1 MQANNKQMGLHA
13 HDWDAD
19 IGLVS
24 AHVTGRLNG
33 LVAQIKVRQVY
44 KNWSDDNVECV
55 YTFPMGWQSVLLDMQ
70 VELNGKRLAGTVKPK
85 KVAEAQYEEAIASGD
100 LPVMVERS
108 GKDLYTA
115 NIGNLQSGDEVVV
128 ELSYAQILKAE
139 DGAIRFSL
147 PTTLA
152 PRYGDA
158 ADAGLKPHQHT
169 DAHPQAEQRLFLS
182 LELSE
187 NLSQGTVYSP
197 SHEIQL
203 NRQDQQCSLKLEGA
217 AWLDRDFVLVIDR
230 LGDMNFAVA
239 SQDPVRAGEATVLT
253 GGMYRAESPT
263 KHQPALI
270 KVLVDCSGSMQGD
283 SIEQAKDCLN
293 WLFGQLNNSDQV
305 SFTRFG
311 SRVEHEHAQLK
322 PCTLIHRQLLKATS
336 RRLNADLGGTEID
349 QALKEV
355 IAIKGGSAETSQN
368 AVILLITDGEV
379 WNIENIIGRVR
390 ASGQRIYA
398 VGVGSAPSESLLK
411 DMADVT
417 GGACEMVTPRE
428 NMQTAVERLLHRIRQ
443 TQAIQHEVTCTA
455 PIVWQTKPAGH
466 AATGNTLMSWTQI
479 QMQDTAPEGLQ
490 MVQTLHSNDSNE
502 SPTPCPVVWDNSL
515 DLSRIA
521 AAMRLNDM
529 ANAHERERLAVEYQL
544 VTSETN
550 LILVHERAE
559 TEKAEDFPELHQV
572 RPMLAAGWG
581 GHGSTAQS
589 RVAPM
594 LQVLRTGCDNMDIGE
609 SLSKASYS
617 TPSVWRSSRT
627 QSTARLDGM
636 SNSGMDDIEI
646 PAFLRSSRSS
656 SDTEPASKTGK
667 SIVHQFIDKFV
678 DPKTQSTPA
687 TYSRSNRPTQST
699 RATKTP
705 QLTSAELK
713 AILGNPSPV
722 NNPVHALLNSFNQIA
737 LTHTRFRSALAACL
751 RTNQTQYMEWL
762 ITKHMKTA
770 GSGAPIWAI
779 FMHWAATHF
788 SIPLNSDAQRLLND
802 FLSTVDKDLQAAIGS
817 ELLAL
822 TTCEQVVACSVGSM
836 TFDR

>member
-1 MQANNKQMGLHA
+1 MQANKKQIGLHA
-13 HDWDAD
+13 QDMEAN

-55 YTFPMGWQSVLLDMQ
+55 YTFPLGWQSVLLGMR
-70 VELNGKRLAGTVKPK
+70 VELNGKSMTGTVKPK
-85 KVAEAQYEEAIASGD
+85 KVAEAQYEEAISSGD
-100 LPVMVERS
+100 LPVMLERS

-115 NIGNLQSGDEVVV
+115 NIGNIQTGDEVVI
-128 ELSYAQILKAE
+128 ELDYAQILKAE

-147 PTTLA
+147 PTTIA

-158 ADAGLKPHQHT
+158 SAAGLKLHQQ
-169 DAHPQAEQRLFLS
+169 AEANPQAEHRLFLN

-203 NRQDQQCSLKLEGA
+203 SPQGNQCSLKLEGA

-239 SQDPVRAGEATVLT
+239 AHDSARPGEAKVLT
-253 GGMYRAESPT
+253 GGVYRPT
-263 KHQPALI
+263 GYEKQHPISI

-293 WLFGQLNNSDQV
+293 WLFGQLNNTDQV

-311 SRVEHEHAQLK
+311 SSVHHDHSELK
-322 PCTLIHRQLLKATS
+322 PCTLIYRQLLKASS

-349 QALKEV
+349 DALKEV
-355 IAIKGGSAETSQN
+355 IAIQSGSPEESKN

-379 WNIENIIGRVR
+379 WNIEEIIATVR

-417 GGACEMVTPRE
+417 GGASEMVTPRE
-428 NMQTAVERLLHRIRQ
+428 SMQKAVERLLIQIRQ
-443 TQAIQHEVTCTA
+443 TQAIEQEVTCKA
-455 PIVWQTKPAGH
+455 PIVWQSKSKGH
-466 AATGNTLMSWTQI
+466 AAAGSSLMSWTQI
-479 QMQDTAPEGLQ
+479 NTQGSPLDELKV
-490 MVQTLHSNDSNE
+490 VQTVYPNGE
-502 SPTPCPVVWDNSL
+502 PTPCPVIWDESL

-521 AAMRLNDM
+521 AALRLNDLTK
-529 ANAHERERLAVEYQL
+529 AKERERLAVEYQL

-559 TEKAEDFPELHQV
+559 NEKADDLPELHQV
-572 RPMLAAGWG
+572 RPMLAAGWSG
-581 GHGSTAQS
+581 NGAIAYS
-589 RVAPM
+589 RKAPS
-594 LQVLRTGCDNMDIGE
+594 LQVMRTGCDNVPFIAE
-609 SLSKASYS
+609 SRIDMSM
-617 TPSVWRSSRT
+617 SVPAMWRSNRSH
-627 QSTARLDGM
+627 SAARVDGM
-636 SNSGMDDIEI
+636 ANAGMDDIEI
-646 PAFLRSSRSS
+646 PAFLRKQESS
-656 SDTEPASKTGK
+656 SDSKPVKTFVQK
-667 SIVHQFIDKFV
+667 FKDIVSTPNKQ
-678 DPKTQSTPA
+678 PQSTH
-687 TYSRSNRPTQST
+687 TV
-699 RATKTP
+699 KKP
-705 QLTSAELK
+705 QGTSDELK
-713 AILGNPSPV
+713 AILASKTIT
-722 NNPVHALLNSFNQIA
+722 NNPVHELLSSFNQVA

-751 RTNQTQYMEWL
+751 RTNQANYMEWL
-762 ITKHMKTA
+762 ITKHMKAA

-779 FMHWAATHF
+779 FISWAAENLSVELDRHAER
-788 SIPLNSDAQRLLND
+788 ILRD
-802 FLSTVDKDLQAAIGS
+802 FLSPIDSDLQQAIYAELS
-817 ELLAL
+817 ELKQEAA
-822 TTCEQVVACSVGSM
+822 V
-836 TFDR
+836 

>member
-1 MQANNKQMGLHA
+1 MQANKKQIGLHA
-13 HDWDAD
+13 QDMEAN

-55 YTFPMGWQSVLLDMQ
+55 YTFPLGWQSVLLGMR
-70 VELNGKRLAGTVKPK
+70 VELNGKSMTGTVKPK
-85 KVAEAQYEEAIASGD
+85 KVAEAQYEEAISSGD
-100 LPVMVERS
+100 LPVMLERS

-115 NIGNLQSGDEVVV
+115 NIGNIQTGDEVVI
-128 ELSYAQILKAE
+128 ELDYAQILKAE

-147 PTTLA
+147 PTTIA

-158 ADAGLKPHQHT
+158 SAAGLKLHQQ
-169 DAHPQAEQRLFLS
+169 AEANPQAEHRLFLN

-203 NRQDQQCSLKLEGA
+203 SRQGNQCSLKLEGA

-239 SQDPVRAGEATVLT
+239 AHDSARPGEATVLT
-253 GGMYRAESPT
+253 GGVYRPT
-263 KHQPALI
+263 GFEKQHPVSI

-293 WLFGQLNNSDQV
+293 WLFGQLNNTDQV

-311 SRVEHEHAQLK
+311 STVHHDHSELK
-322 PCTLIHRQLLKATS
+322 PCTLIYRQLLKASS

-349 QALKEV
+349 DALKEV
-355 IAIKGGSAETSQN
+355 IAIESGSPEESKN

-379 WNIENIIGRVR
+379 WNIEEIIATVR

-417 GGACEMVTPRE
+417 GGASEMVTPRE
-428 NMQTAVERLLHRIRQ
+428 SMQKAVERLLIKIRH
-443 TQAIQHEVTCTA
+443 TQAIEQEVACEA
-455 PIVWQTKPAGH
+455 PIVWQSKSAGH
-466 AATGNTLMSWTQI
+466 AAAGSSLMSWTQI
-479 QMQDTAPEGLQ
+479 NTQGTALDELEV
-490 MVQTLHSNDSNE
+490 VQTVYPNGQT
-502 SPTPCPVVWDNSL
+502 TPCPVIWDESL

-521 AAMRLNDM
+521 AALRLNDLTK
-529 ANAHERERLAVEYQL
+529 AKERERLAVEYQL

-559 TEKAEDFPELHQV
+559 NEKADDMPELHQV
-572 RPMLAAGWG
+572 KPMLAAGWSG
-581 GHGSTAQS
+581 NG
-589 RVAPM
+589 VAAYRRAAPS
-594 LQVLRTGCDNMDIGE
+594 LQVMRSGCDNVPFIAE
-609 SLSKASYS
+609 SRIDMSM
-617 TPSVWRSSRT
+617 SVPAMWRSNRSH
-627 QSTARLDGM
+627 SAARVDGM
-636 SNSGMDDIEI
+636 ANAGMDDIEI
-646 PAFLRSSRSS
+646 PAFLRKQESS
-656 SDTEPASKTGK
+656 SDSKPVKTFVQK
-667 SIVHQFIDKFV
+667 FKDIVSTPNK
-678 DPKTQSTPA
+678 PPQSTH
-687 TYSRSNRPTQST
+687 TV
-699 RATKTP
+699 KKP
-705 QLTSAELK
+705 QGTSDELK
-713 AILGNPSPV
+713 AILANKTNAKNPI
-722 NNPVHALLNSFNQIA
+722 HELLSSFNQVA

-751 RTNQTQYMEWL
+751 RTNQANYMEWL
-762 ITKHMKTA
+762 ITKHMKAA

-779 FMHWAATHF
+779 FISWAAENLSVELDRHAER
-788 SIPLNSDAQRLLND
+788 ILRE
-802 FLSTVDKDLQAAIGS
+802 FLSPIDRDLQQAIYAELS
-817 ELLAL
+817 ELKQEAA
-822 TTCEQVVACSVGSM
+822 V
-836 TFDR
+836 

>member
-1 MQANNKQMGLHA
+1 MQANKKQIGLHA
-13 HDWDAD
+13 QDMEAN

-55 YTFPMGWQSVLLDMQ
+55 YTFPLGWQSVLLGMR
-70 VELNGKRLAGTVKPK
+70 VELNGKCMTGTVKPK
-85 KVAEAQYEEAIASGD
+85 KVAEAQYEESISSGD
-100 LPVMVERS
+100 LPVMLERS

-115 NIGNLQSGDEVVV
+115 NIGNIQTGDEVVI
-128 ELSYAQILKAE
+128 ELDYAQILKAE

-147 PTTLA
+147 PTTIA

-158 ADAGLKPHQHT
+158 SAAGLKLHQQ
-169 DAHPQAEQRLFLS
+169 AEANPQADHRLFLN

-203 NRQDQQCSLKLEGA
+203 SRQGNQCSLKLEGA

-239 SQDPVRAGEATVLT
+239 AHDSARPGEATVLT
-253 GGMYRAESPT
+253 GGVYRPT
-263 KHQPALI
+263 GFEKQHPVSI

-293 WLFGQLNNSDQV
+293 WLFGQLNNTDQV

-311 SRVEHEHAQLK
+311 STVHHDHSELK
-322 PCTLIHRQLLKATS
+322 PCTLIYRQLLKASS

-349 QALKEV
+349 DALKEV
-355 IAIKGGSAETSQN
+355 IAIESGSPEESKN

-379 WNIENIIGRVR
+379 WNIEEIIATVR

-417 GGACEMVTPRE
+417 GGASEMVTPRE
-428 NMQTAVERLLHRIRQ
+428 SMQKAVERLLIKIRQ
-443 TQAIQHEVTCTA
+443 TQPIEQEVACEA
-455 PIVWQTKPAGH
+455 PIVWQSKSAGH
-466 AATGNTLMSWTQI
+466 AAAGSSLMSWTQI
-479 QMQDTAPEGLQ
+479 NTQGTALDELEV
-490 MVQTLHSNDSNE
+490 VQTVYPNGQT
-502 SPTPCPVVWDNSL
+502 TPCPVIWDESL

-521 AAMRLNDM
+521 AALRLNDITK
-529 ANAHERERLAVEYQL
+529 AKDRERLAVEYQL

-559 TEKAEDFPELHQV
+559 NEKADDMPELHQV
-572 RPMLAAGWG
+572 KPMLAAGWSG
-581 GHGSTAQS
+581 NG
-589 RVAPM
+589 VAAYRRAAPS
-594 LQVLRTGCDNMDIGE
+594 LQVMRSGCDNVPFIAE
-609 SLSKASYS
+609 SRIDMSM
-617 TPSVWRSSRT
+617 SVPAMWRSNRSH
-627 QSTARLDGM
+627 SAARVDGM
-636 SNSGMDDIEI
+636 ANAGMDDIEI
-646 PAFLRSSRSS
+646 PAFLRKQESS
-656 SDTEPASKTGK
+656 SDSKPVKTFVQK
-667 SIVHQFIDKFV
+667 FKDIVSTPNK
-678 DPKTQSTPA
+678 PPQSTH
-687 TYSRSNRPTQST
+687 TV
-699 RATKTP
+699 KKP
-705 QLTSAELK
+705 QGTSDELK
-713 AILGNPSPV
+713 AILANKTNAKNPI
-722 NNPVHALLNSFNQIA
+722 HELLTSFNQVA

-751 RTNQTQYMEWL
+751 RTNQANYMEWL
-762 ITKHMKTA
+762 ITKHMKAA

-779 FMHWAATHF
+779 FISWAAENLSVELDRHAER
-788 SIPLNSDAQRLLND
+788 ILRD
-802 FLSTVDKDLQAAIGS
+802 FLSPIDSDLQQAIYAELS
-817 ELLAL
+817 ELKQEAA
-822 TTCEQVVACSVGSM
+822 V
-836 TFDR
+836 